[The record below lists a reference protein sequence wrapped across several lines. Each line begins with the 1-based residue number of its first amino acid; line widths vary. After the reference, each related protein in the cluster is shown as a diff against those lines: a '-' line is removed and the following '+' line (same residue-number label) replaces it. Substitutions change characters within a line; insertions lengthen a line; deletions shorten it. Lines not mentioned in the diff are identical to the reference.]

1 MYSEIVTIA
10 CHAMLTFGAL
20 SSTCMYLLCLRSY
33 DRVVWLVIS
42 DSMAVK
48 EIMSEEYG
56 GKVIKA
62 PTKTLKREIIHT
74 TAKGMHTRP
83 KRGPNTIDFAAAFL
97 NFYLIGES
105 DIVINTGGIY
115 SFGVMASL
123 RTARP
128 LFTVQNAQDPE
139 CKGSACYC
147 KKAFDAGDAF
157 KFTKK

>member
-1 MYSEIVTIA
+1 MRCSPLVLYHLHV
-10 CHAMLTFGAL
+10 
-20 SSTCMYLLCLRSY
+20 CMYVLCLSSY

-48 EIMSEEYG
+48 ENMSEEHG

-83 KRGPNTIDFAAAFL
+83 KRGPNTIDFASAFL
-97 NFYLIGES
+97 DFY
-105 DIVINTGGIY
+105 NTGGIY

-139 CKGSACYC
+139 CRGWECYC
-147 KKAFDAGDAF
+147 KKAY
-157 KFTKK
+157 